1 MIVVPLAALA
11 LGLVGSTHCV
21 AMCGGMVGLGAA
33 ARGPRLPL
41 ADAPRR
47 TFTMTVA
54 PHAGRLGS
62 YALAGALAGGAG
74 RLVAVAS
81 WQVGLE
87 LAAGVL
93 MVGLGLFLCGLL
105 PSFARVESLGAPL
118 WRGLRP
124 LGQRLLPMRTPWQ
137 ALGFGA
143 LWGFLPCGLVYS
155 ALSLAVVSGS
165 AAAGALAMLAFGAG
179 TVPALLAV
187 SLLLGTLQRLFGSAR
202 LRIAGGAIVTLLGAV
217 HLTLAADKL
226 HDPHASC
233 HAVTTPTT
241 AAAPRP

>member
-1 MIVVPLAALA
+1 MIALPLAALA

-33 ARGPRLPL
+33 ARGRRLPM

-47 TFTMTVA
+47 TVA
-54 PHAGRLGS
+54 TSLAQHGGRLGS

-74 RLVAVAS
+74 RLAVAS

-87 LAAGVL
+87 LLAGVF

-118 WRGLRP
+118 WRALRP
-124 LGQRLLPMRTPWQ
+124 LGRRLLPIRTPWQ
-137 ALGFGA
+137 ALGFGV

-155 ALSLAVVSGS
+155 ALSLAVVAGS
-165 AAAGALAMLAFGAG
+165 APAGAVAMLAFGAG
-179 TVPALLAV
+179 TLPALLAV
-187 SLLLGTLQRLFGSAR
+187 SAALGALRRFAGSAK
-202 LRIAGGAIVTLLGAV
+202 LRIAGGALVTMLGAV
-217 HLTLAADKL
+217 HLTLAAEKL
-226 HDPHASC
+226 QDPHASC
-233 HAVTTPTT
+233 HA
-241 AAAPRP
+241 ASASER